1 MHLAPPRLA
10 VSASPQKTAP
20 TLREFVALVALL
32 ISLGALA
39 IDAMLPALPQIA
51 SDLGVANENDRQWV
65 VTSMFL
71 GFGIGQLFY
80 GPVSDSIGRKKAIYG
95 GIALFIAGCILS
107 TLANS
112 FALLLIGRV
121 LQGVG
126 AASTRTV
133 SFALVRDQ
141 YEGRTMAKVM
151 SLIMSVFILV
161 PAIAP
166 ALGQAILVFAPWRAI
181 FFALMLQAL
190 VGLLWF
196 ARRQPETLD
205 PSDRIPLSLR
215 ALFKAASVVVSN
227 RTAMGYT
234 VVGGLVSGAF
244 IAYLSSAQQIFVDQ
258 YQAGDRF
265 ALYFAMLALSI
276 GTASITNSA
285 LVMRFG
291 MEVLSTI
298 GLVAMALLS
307 AAFLAV
313 VWHFDGTPP
322 LWMLM
327 AYMMPLFFCV
337 GILFGNLNAMAME
350 PLGHVAGMASAVI
363 GALTTLISLVLGAA
377 VSQSYNGTMFPLVGS
392 FAAMGAAALL
402 VAWWTPRP
410 PSVAGP
416 LS

>member
-1 MHLAPPRLA
+1 M
-10 VSASPQKTAP
+10 SASSSKSPP
-20 TLREFVALVALL
+20 SLREFVGLVALL

-51 SDLGVANENDRQWV
+51 SDLQVANENDRQWV

-80 GPVSDSIGRKKAIYG
+80 GPLSDSLGRKKAIYG
-95 GIALFIAGCILS
+95 GIALFIAGCVLS
-107 TLANS
+107 TVASS
-112 FALLLIGRV
+112 FSLLLAGRV

-166 ALGQAILVFAPWRAI
+166 ALGQGILAFAPWRAI
-181 FFALMLQAL
+181 FFALMLQAV

-196 ARRQPETLD
+196 ALRQPETL
-205 PSDRIPLSLR
+205 PVSSRSPLSLR
-215 ALFKAASVVVSN
+215 ALAKAGRAVVTHP
-227 RTAMGYT
+227 TAMGYT

-265 ALYFAMLALSI
+265 PLYFAALALSI

-291 MEVLSTI
+291 MELLSTI
-298 GLVAMALLS
+298 GLVVMALLS
-307 AAFLAV
+307 AVFLVV
-313 VWHFDGTPP
+313 VWRFGGTPP

-327 AYMMPLFFCV
+327 AYMVPLFFCV
-337 GILFGNLNAMAME
+337 GLLFGNLNAMAME
-350 PLGHVAGMASAVI
+350 PMGHVAGMASAVI
-363 GALTTLISLVLGAA
+363 GAFTTLISLVLGAA
-377 VSQSYNGTMFPLVGS
+377 VSQSYNGTMYPLVGS
-392 FAAMGAAALL
+392 FAAMGAAALA

-410 PSVAGP
+410 TATAQA
-416 LS
+416 LA